1 MGVRAR
7 TAAFRADVAGAACTP
22 TRYRPSP
29 IAYRPSL
36 VAYRRFCI
44 VTIGNPSAVR
54 LGSAFH
60 ACP

>member
-1 MGVRAR
+1 MQPDALSPI
-7 TAAFRADVAGAACTP
+7 T
-22 TRYRPSP
+22 YRLSP
-29 IAYRPSL
+29 IAHRPSL